1 MKTIELLTLNPS
13 VDELLD
19 LARKESGLRLTR
31 SGKSIA
37 EIIPMIEQPRKR
49 TAPLH
54 PGAWAVREDFDQPLP
69 EGFWMGKE

>member
-1 MKTIELLTLNPS
+1 MKTIELLTVNPS
-13 VDELLD
+13 VEELLE
-19 LARKESGLRLTR
+19 LARKESGLRLTT

-54 PGAWAVREDFDQPLP
+54 PGAWDVREDFDQPLP

>member
-1 MKTIELLTLNPS
+1 MKTIELLTVNPS

-37 EIIPMIEQPRKR
+37 EIIPLMEQPRQR
-49 TAPLH
+49 IAP
-54 PGAWAVREDFDQPLP
+54 PTPWRVGGQG
-69 EGFWMGKE
+69 GF

>member
-1 MKTIELLTLNPS
+1 MKTVELLAVNPR
-13 VDELLD
+13 VEELLD

-37 EIIPMIEQPRKR
+37 EIIPMTDQPGKR

-54 PGAWAVREDFDQPLP
+54 PGAWEVSEDFDQPLP
-69 EGFWMGKE
+69 EGFWTGKK

>member
-1 MKTIELLTLNPS
+1 M
-13 VDELLD
+13 DELLD

-37 EIIPMIEQPRKR
+37 EIIPLMQQPQQRI
-49 TAPLH
+49 APLH
-54 PGAWAVREDFDQPLP
+54 PGAWDVREDFDQPLA